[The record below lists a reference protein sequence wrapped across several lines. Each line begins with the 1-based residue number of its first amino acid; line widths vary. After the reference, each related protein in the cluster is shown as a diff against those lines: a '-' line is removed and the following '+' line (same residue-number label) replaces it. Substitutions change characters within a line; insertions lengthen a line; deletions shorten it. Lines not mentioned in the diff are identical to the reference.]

1 MELLRR
7 GARSALTSY
16 PRPRTSTLHP
26 STTTTTAAQAVASH
40 ALSDSSLAACPP
52 WRLLATRSLRNFRVT
67 VLMRNQSF
75 IRKAKSSFEVEKEWE
90 LGIEL
95 QPSEV
100 KALRERN
107 GDLSAAFAEFYKHE
121 LFIHQLHIPGKG

>member
-7 GARSALTSY
+7 GARSALSSCL
-16 PRPRTSTLHP
+16 RPRASTLHP
-26 STTTTTAAQAVASH
+26 STGATALTRAVAPH
-40 ALSDSSLAACPP
+40 ALSDSSSAASPP

-121 LFIHQLHIPGKG
+121 LFIHQLHIPG